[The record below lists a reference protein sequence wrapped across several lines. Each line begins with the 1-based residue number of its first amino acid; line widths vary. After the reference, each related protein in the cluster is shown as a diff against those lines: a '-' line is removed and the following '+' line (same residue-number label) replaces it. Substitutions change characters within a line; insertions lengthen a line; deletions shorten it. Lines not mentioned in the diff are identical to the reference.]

1 MAAFLKGII
10 GFIVAI
16 AVVIFALA
24 NRGAVSVIWSPVHSP
39 AELPVFSLVL
49 VSLLIGF
56 VAGGAMVWLNDMPL
70 RRERRRQKKH
80 IAGLE
85 RKVKENDE
93 ARALPA
99 LPGSGDN
106 DKGK

>member
-10 GFIVAI
+10 GFVIAI

-24 NRGAVSVIWSPVHSP
+24 NRGAISVVWSPVHSP
-39 AELPVFSLVL
+39 AEFPVFSLVL

-56 VAGGAMVWLNDMPL
+56 VAGGGMVWLNDMPL

-85 RKVKENDE
+85 KKMKENDE
-93 ARALPA
+93 ARALSA
-99 LPGSGDN
+99 LSGNGGHDE
-106 DKGK
+106 GK

>member
-10 GFIVAI
+10 GFVVVL

-24 NRGAVSVIWSPVHSP
+24 NRGAVSVIWSPIHSP

-49 VSLLIGF
+49 ISLLVGF
-56 VAGGAMVWLNDMPL
+56 VAGGGMVWLNDMPL

-85 RKVKENDE
+85 KRIKESDE
-93 ARALPA
+93 ARVFPA
-99 LPGSGDN
+99 LSGSEVD